1 MFKYLILLNMT
12 SLQAKRKDELLITCN
27 EKKISGVYKKKKE
40 EIIELLDAVHITK
53 DESDYLQNYDRCDIF
68 TPDDISQLMASKLAE
83 LVASPRTL
91 LEPSVGT
98 GNLLK
103 YIPLDLYESIDV
115 FDIKAEYM
123 ASIAPRPNLNK
134 RATDFLKYAPDPPT
148 KYSSIILNPPYIK
161 IQELPTEYTQ
171 FIRQTWPIFKAGNI
185 DLYYVFL
192 MKCIELLEEGGAMV
206 AITPNTYLH
215 NKSSTNFRKYLFE
228 NRFIK
233 EIIDFK
239 DQKVFGDASVYCCIT
254 VITKAPKA
262 TLTYNDQ
269 PITYDALLSKENR
282 LHLLHYD
289 ATPNTKTLCDIC
301 NIYNGIATLRDN
313 IFIHPTKLYDEPCWK
328 KVITAKKDKFAIFP
342 YNNGTVIPEDAFKAQ
357 NPLTHAFLME
367 NKGELAKRDCGRV
380 VYPEWYS
387 YGRTQSLNISKKERV
402 IYMPVFF
409 EPKGLTFRVEAPA
422 LHISCLCIEPA
433 RTEDIDFII
442 NTIKNNMDYIKK
454 NSSVKNNGWINVSST
469 ILKTVPINH

>member
-1 MFKYLILLNMT
+1 MT
-12 SLQAKRKDELLITCN
+12 SLQSKRKDELLLICK
-27 EKKISGVYKKKKE
+27 EKKISGVYKKRKE

-53 DESDYLQNYDRCDIF
+53 TKDESDYLQNYNRCDIF
-68 TPDDISQLMASKLAE
+68 TPDDISQLMATKLSE
-83 LVASPRTL
+83 LVASPRKL

-103 YIPLDLYESIDV
+103 YIPLDLYEAIDV
-115 FDIKAEYM
+115 FDIKLEYM
-123 ASIAPRPNLNK
+123 ESIAPRPNLK
-134 RATDFLKYAPDPPT
+134 KLATDFLKYAPDPPT
-148 KYSSIILNPPYIK
+148 KYSNIILNPPYIK

-171 FIRQTWPIFKAGNI
+171 FIRQTWPIFKSGNI

-192 MKCIELLEEGGAMV
+192 MKCIDLLEDGGAMV
-206 AITPNTYLH
+206 AITPNTFLY
-215 NKSSTNFRKYLFE
+215 NKSSTHFRKYLFE
-228 NRFIK
+228 NQFIK

-239 DQKVFGDASVYCCIT
+239 DRKVFEDAAVYCCIT

-262 TLTYNDQ
+262 SLIYNDQ
-269 PITYDALLSKENR
+269 PIAYEALLSKENR

-289 ATPNTKTLCDIC
+289 ATPNTKMLGDIC
-301 NIYNGIATLRDN
+301 KIYNGIATLRDN

-328 KVITAKKDKFAIFP
+328 KVITAKKNKFGIFP
-342 YNNGTVIPEDAFKAQ
+342 YNNGAIIPEDTFKIQ
-357 NPLTHAFLME
+357 NPQTHVFLTQY
-367 NKGELAKRDCGRV
+367 KDELAKRDCGHI

-387 YGRTQSLNISKKERV
+387 YGRTQSLHISNKEKV

-409 EPKGLTFRVEAPA
+409 EPKGLTFRIETPA

-433 RTEDIDFII
+433 RVEDIDFII
-442 NTIKNNMDYIKK
+442 DTIKNNMDYIKK

-469 ILKTVPINH
+469 ILKTIPIPAGPINH

>member
-1 MFKYLILLNMT
+1 MT
-12 SLQAKRKDELLITCN
+12 SLQLKRKDELLIICK
-27 EKKISGVYKKKKE
+27 EKKISGVYKKRKE

-103 YIPLDLYESIDV
+103 YIPLDLYEAIDV
-115 FDIKAEYM
+115 FDIKMEYM
-123 ASIAPRPNLNK
+123 EAITPRPNLNK
-134 RATDFLKYAPDPPT
+134 LATDFLKYSNSMQ
-148 KYSSIILNPPYIK
+148 YSSILLNPPYIK

-171 FIRQTWPIFKAGNI
+171 FIRQTWPIFKSGNI

-192 MKCIELLEEGGAMV
+192 MKCIDLLEDGGAMV

-215 NKSSTNFRKYLFE
+215 NKSSTHFRKYLFE

-239 DQKVFGDASVYCCIT
+239 DKKVFEDASVYCCIT
-254 VITKAPKA
+254 VITKTPKES
-262 TLTYNDQ
+262 LIYNDQ
-269 PITYDALLSKENR
+269 PIAYEALLSKENR
-282 LHLLHYD
+282 LHLFHYD
-289 ATPNTKTLCDIC
+289 ATPNTKTLGDIC
-301 NIYNGIATLRDN
+301 KIYNGIATLRDN
-313 IFIHPTKLYDEPCWK
+313 IFIHPMKLYDEPCWK
-328 KVITAKKDKFAIFP
+328 KVITAKKDKFGIFP
-342 YNNGTVIPEDAFKAQ
+342 YDGGVVIPEATFKTQ
-357 NPLTHAFLME
+357 NPQTHAFLT
-367 NKGELAKRDCGRV
+367 KYKAELAKRDCGHV

-387 YGRTQSLNISKKERV
+387 YGRTQSLHISNKEKV

-409 EPKGLTFRVEAPA
+409 EPKGLTFRIETPA
-422 LHISCLCIEPA
+422 IHISCLCIEPA
-433 RTEDIDFII
+433 RVEDIDFII
-442 NTIKNNMDYIKK
+442 DTIKNNIDYIKK

-469 ILKTVPINH
+469 ILKTIPIPVEPINH

>member
-1 MFKYLILLNMT
+1 MT
-12 SLQAKRKDELLITCN
+12 SLQAKRRDELLIICK
-27 EKKISGVYKKKKE
+27 EKNISGVYKKKKD
-40 EIIELLDAVHITK
+40 EIIELLNAVHITKTK

-68 TPDDISQLMASKLAE
+68 TPDDISKLMATKLTE

-103 YIPLDLYESIDV
+103 YIPLDLYEAIDV

-134 RATDFLKYAPDPPT
+134 RATDFLKYAPNPPT

-192 MKCIELLEEGGAMV
+192 MKCIDLLEDNGAMV

-239 DQKVFGDASVYCCIT
+239 DRKVFGDAAVYCCIT

-269 PITYDALLSKENR
+269 SIAYDALLSKENR

-289 ATPNTKTLCDIC
+289 ATPNTKTLGDIC

-313 IFIHPTKLYDEPCWK
+313 IFIHPIKLYDELCWK

-342 YNNGTVIPEDAFKAQ
+342 YESGSVIPEGAFKAQ
-357 NPLTHAFLME
+357 NPQTYAFLME
-367 NKGELAKRDCGRV
+367 NKSELAKRDCGRV

-422 LHISCLCIEPA
+422 LHMSCLCIEPA

-442 NTIKNNMDYIKK
+442 DTIKNNMDYIKK

-469 ILKTVPINH
+469 ILKTVPIPAGPISH

>member
-1 MFKYLILLNMT
+1 MT
-12 SLQAKRKDELLITCN
+12 SLQAKKKDELLIICK
-27 EKKISGVYKKKKE
+27 EKKISGVYKKRKE

-53 DESDYLQNYDRCDIF
+53 DDSDYLQNYDRCDIF

-115 FDIKAEYM
+115 FDIKMEYM
-123 ASIAPRPNLNK
+123 ASIATRPNLNK
-134 RATDFLKYAPDPPT
+134 HPTDFLKYSHSM
-148 KYSSIILNPPYIK
+148 KYSNIALNPPYIK

-192 MKCIELLEEGGAMV
+192 MKCIDLLEDGGAMV

-239 DQKVFGDASVYCCIT
+239 DRKVFDDASVYCCIT
-254 VITKAPKA
+254 VITKDPKA
-262 TLTYNDQ
+262 TLIYNDQ
-269 PITYDALLSKENR
+269 PIAYDALLSKENR

-289 ATPNTKTLCDIC
+289 ATPNTKTLGDIC

-313 IFIHPTKLYDEPCWK
+313 IFIHPEKLYDEPCWK

-342 YNNGTVIPEDAFKAQ
+342 YESGAVIPEATFKAE
-357 NPLTHAFLME
+357 NPQTHAFLTE
-367 NKGELAKRDCGRV
+367 NKGELAKRDCGHV

-442 NTIKNNMDYIKK
+442 DTIKNNMDYIKK
-454 NSSVKNNGWINVSST
+454 NSSAKNNGWINVSST
-469 ILKTVPINH
+469 ILKTIPINH